1 MKVALIH
8 DWITGMRGGERCL
21 EAFVRMYPEADIFT
35 LIHVPGS
42 TSPLIDARVKATSFL
57 NRIPGIRRVYRAFL
71 PLYPLA
77 IRSLD
82 LSGYDLVIS
91 LSHAAAKNAR
101 VPNGVSHICYCFT
114 PMRYIWDQAPAYF
127 RGPVMFFLQ
136 PVLFYLRWWDRKGA
150 KGVTEF
156 VGISSFVTA
165 RVRKFYGR
173 RAAVIAPPVRMATEV
188 DRTLSPGERRFFED
202 HPEPFFLCAG
212 ALVPYKRI
220 DVAIRA
226 FNELGLPL
234 WIVGKGP
241 ELDTLRAQAGDSIR
255 FLGHVSEAFLW
266 ECYRRCRALVFP
278 GIEDFGIVPIECLAS
293 GRPVVAVQA
302 GGVAES
308 VPGVTTGDVRTVNRQ
323 GAWKGVFVPKAG
335 FGSPNA
341 LREAVEFFIEH
352 ERQFDSQAAKEHA
365 RVFSYEM
372 FFAGWRRLAEQLKIY
387 PGIQSPVSVSGC
399 SVQTSGQERR
409 ALC

>member
-1 MKVALIH
+1 MKVALVH

-35 LIHVPGS
+35 LIHVPGA

-57 NRIPGIRRVYRAFL
+57 NRIPGIRRIYRALL
-71 PLYPLA
+71 PLFPLA

-101 VPNGVSHICYCFT
+101 VPAGVPHICYCFT
-114 PMRYIWDQAPAYF
+114 PMRYIWDQASAYF

-136 PVLFYLRWWDRKGA
+136 PVLFYLRWWDTRGA
-150 KGVTEF
+150 KGVSEF
-156 VGISSFVTA
+156 VGISSFVAA
-165 RVRKFYGR
+165 RIRKFYGR
-173 RAAVIAPPVRMATEV
+173 RASVIAPPVRMETEINR
-188 DRTLSPGERRFFED
+188 DLSVEERHFFEA

-220 DVAIRA
+220 DVAVRA

-234 WIVGKGP
+234 WIAGKGP
-241 ELDTLRAQAGDSIR
+241 ELDALKGQAGDSIR
-255 FLGHVSEAFLW
+255 FLGHVSEGFLW

-293 GRPVVAVQA
+293 GRPVIAIQA

-308 VPGVTTGDVRTVNRQ
+308 VPGVVTGEKWDANRRGSWQ
-323 GAWKGVFVPKAG
+323 GVFVPKSG
-335 FGSPNA
+335 FGSHVA
-341 LREAVEFFIEH
+341 LREGVEFFIEQ
-352 ERQFDSQAAKEHA
+352 ENQFEPAAAKEHA
-365 RVFSYEM
+365 LIFSYEM
-372 FFAGWRRLAEQLKIY
+372 FFASWRRFAEQLKIY
-387 PGIQSPVSVSGC
+387 PGVESPVSGPSP
-399 SVQTSGQERR
+399 SLQTSSQERR

>member
-1 MKVALIH
+1 
-8 DWITGMRGGERCL
+8 
-21 EAFVRMYPEADIFT
+21 
-35 LIHVPGS
+35 
-42 TSPLIDARVKATSFL
+42 
-57 NRIPGIRRVYRAFL
+57 
-71 PLYPLA
+71 
-77 IRSLD
+77 
-82 LSGYDLVIS
+82 
-91 LSHAAAKNAR
+91 
-101 VPNGVSHICYCFT
+101 
-114 PMRYIWDQAPAYF
+114 MRYIWDQAPAYF

-156 VGISSFVTA
+156 VGISSFVAA
-165 RVRKFYGR
+165 RIRKFYGR
-173 RAAVIAPPVRMATEV
+173 RAAVIAPPVRMETEV
-188 DRTLSPGERRFFED
+188 DRTLSAEERRFFED

-220 DVAIRA
+220 DVAVRA

-241 ELDTLRAQAGDSIR
+241 ELETLRSQASESIR
-255 FLGHVSEAFLW
+255 FLGHVSEGFLW

-293 GRPVVAVQA
+293 GRPVIAIQA

-308 VPGVTTGDVRTVNRQ
+308 VPGVVTGDTHSVKRA
-323 GAWKGVFVPKAG
+323 GSWKGVFVPKVG
-335 FGSPNA
+335 FGSDKA
-341 LREAVEFFIEH
+341 LREGVEFFIEH
-352 ERQFDSQAAKEHA
+352 EDQFNPAEAKEHA

-372 FFAGWRRLAEQLKIY
+372 FFASWRRFAEQLKIY
-387 PGIQSPVSVSGC
+387 PGAHPSSRDSGP
-399 SVQTSGQERR
+399 SVQTSSQERR